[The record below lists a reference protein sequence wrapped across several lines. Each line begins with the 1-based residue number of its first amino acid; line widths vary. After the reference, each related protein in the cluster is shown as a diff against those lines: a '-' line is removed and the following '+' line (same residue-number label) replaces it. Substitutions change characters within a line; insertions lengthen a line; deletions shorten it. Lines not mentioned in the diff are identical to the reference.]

1 MKKTSS
7 KNAGASEG
15 TIYLR
20 EFPKSFK
27 FIKFVKHFSAVRWFV
42 KLAKSKS
49 PLFFLIGT
57 AFWVFCAEV
66 IVMFFFMA
74 IPKLSEIEE
83 ALLDG
88 TLLSILVAPALYYFI
103 YSPLRTENIKRELIE
118 KELRQLSEQLKVKT
132 QQLEEYSQILEL
144 KVAER
149 TQELNSKNSHLQEI
163 LEELRSTQLQMVQ
176 SEKMSSLGQLVAG
189 IAHEINNPVSFIHG
203 NLSHVDRYSKD
214 LLKLVQVYQSHY
226 PNPPKKILSILDELE
241 LDFLSEDLGKI
252 LQSMQSGTNRIR
264 QIVVSLQNFSWLD
277 RSELMAVDLHECIDN
292 TLNILDHKLRGI
304 ADSENIEVLKDY
316 GELPLVECYP
326 SKINQVF
333 MNLLS
338 NAIYILEE
346 SVQSHKKQS
355 RRIWITTQVVNDD
368 WVQIAIADNGIGI
381 PEDLQARIFDPFFTT
396 KPVGKGT
403 GLGLSIS
410 YQIVTERH
418 KGSMRCESSIGEG
431 TIFAI
436 DLPIRQ
442 TKSVFTAIA
451 DQTNH
456 KGIFKSVA
464 LQRS

>member
-1 MKKTSS
+1 M
-7 KNAGASEG
+7 
-15 TIYLR
+15 R
-20 EFPKSFK
+20 EFPQSFK
-27 FIKFVKHFSAVRWFV
+27 FVRHFSAVRWFV

-49 PLFFLIGT
+49 PLFFLIGI
-57 AFWVFCAEV
+57 AFWIFCAEV

-88 TLLSILVAPALYYFI
+88 ALLSILVAPALYYFI
-103 YSPLRTENIKRELIE
+103 YSPLRTENRKRELIE
-118 KELRQLSEQLKVKT
+118 KELRQLSEQLKLKT

-189 IAHEINNPVSFIHG
+189 IAHEINNPVNFIHG

-214 LLKLVQVYQSHY
+214 LLRLVQVYQSHY
-226 PNPPKKILSILDELE
+226 PNPPKNILSILDDLE

-264 QIVVSLQNFSWLD
+264 QIVVSLRNFSWLD
-277 RSELMAVDLHECIDN
+277 RSEFMAVDLHECIDN

-304 ADSENIEVLKDY
+304 ADSENIEVIKDY

-346 SVQSHKKQS
+346 SVQVHGRQS
-355 RRIWITTQVVNDD
+355 CRIWITTQVVNDD

-442 TKSVFTAIA
+442 IS
-451 DQTNH
+451 D
-456 KGIFKSVA
+456 
-464 LQRS
+464 